1 MDRYETRR
9 RLCDEV
15 RRRAEE
21 NAGEQELQDIIESV
35 VLERKDGFPLKEC
48 GELIRWL
55 NSRFVYRLGVIQP
68 YIENEEINEVM
79 VNGIDRIFLED
90 RRGIYRAPESFESEE
105 ELEEVIRFIA
115 ASVHRE
121 ITEMNPVLD
130 ARLSDGSRVNAVLSN
145 VALDGP
151 VLTIRKFSREHISMR
166 QMVSGGMLT
175 AECAEDLRTL
185 VRCGYNVFISGGTS
199 SGKTTFLNALA
210 DAIPKEER
218 VIIIED
224 SRELNLEQIPNIV
237 QMECRN
243 ANSVGKGKITMEM
256 LIRTSLRMRPDRI
269 IVGEVRGAEVA
280 DMLQAM
286 NTGHSGS
293 MSTGHGNSVSG
304 MLRRLE
310 AMYLMSA
317 NIPMDA
323 IRAQI
328 VEGIDVMVHLVRNAS
343 GARQVMEISEL
354 IGFEGGE
361 YVLNP
366 LYVREDAGGLCRTS
380 EELRNRHRLA
390 LGGKANAL

>member
-21 NAGEQELQDIIESV
+21 NEGEQELQDIIESV

-328 VEGIDVMVHLVRNAS
+328 VEGIDIMVHLVRNAS
-343 GARQVMEISEL
+343 GARQVMEVSEL
-354 IGFEGGE
+354 TGFEGGE

-366 LYVREDAGGLCRTS
+366 LYVREDAGELCRTS

>member
-328 VEGIDVMVHLVRNAS
+328 VEGIDIMVHLVRNAS
-343 GARQVMEISEL
+343 GARQVMEVSEL
-354 IGFEGGE
+354 TGFEGGE

-366 LYVREDAGGLCRTS
+366 LYVREDAGGLHRTS

-390 LGGKANAL
+390 LGGKENAL

>member
-175 AECAEDLRTL
+175 EECAEDLRTL
-185 VRCGYNVFISGGTS
+185 VRCGYNVFVSGGTS

-224 SRELNLEQIPNIV
+224 SRELNLEQIPNLV

-328 VEGIDVMVHLVRNAS
+328 VEGIDIMVHLVRNAS

-366 LYVREDAGGLCRTS
+366 LYVREDAGGLRRTS

-390 LGGKANAL
+390 LGGKENAL

>member
-55 NSRFVYRLGVIQP
+55 NSRFVYRLGLIQP

-151 VLTIRKFSREHISMR
+151 VLTIRKFSREHISMQ

-328 VEGIDVMVHLVRNAS
+328 VEGIDIMVHLVRNAS
-343 GARQVMEISEL
+343 GARQVMEVSEL
-354 IGFEGGE
+354 TGFEGGE

-366 LYVREDAGGLCRTS
+366 LYVREDAGGLRRTS

-390 LGGKANAL
+390 LGGKENAL

>member
-328 VEGIDVMVHLVRNAS
+328 VEGIDIMVHLVRNAS
-343 GARQVMEISEL
+343 GARQVMEVSEL
-354 IGFEGGE
+354 TGFEGGE
-361 YVLNP
+361 
-366 LYVREDAGGLCRTS
+366 
-380 EELRNRHRLA
+380 
-390 LGGKANAL
+390 

>member
-328 VEGIDVMVHLVRNAS
+328 VEGIDIMVHLVRNAS
-343 GARQVMEISEL
+343 GARQVMEVSEL
-354 IGFEGGE
+354 TGFEGGE

-366 LYVREDAGGLCRTS
+366 LYVREDAGELCRTS

>member
-328 VEGIDVMVHLVRNAS
+328 VEGIDIMVHLVRNAS

-366 LYVREDAGGLCRTS
+366 LYVREDAGGLRRTS

-390 LGGKANAL
+390 LGGKENAL

>member
-48 GELIRWL
+48 GELIQWL

-328 VEGIDVMVHLVRNAS
+328 VEGIDIMVHLVRNAS
-343 GARQVMEISEL
+343 GARQVMEVSEL
-354 IGFEGGE
+354 TGFEGGE

-366 LYVREDAGGLCRTS
+366 LYVREDAGELCRTS

>member
-175 AECAEDLRTL
+175 AECAEALRTL
-185 VRCGYNVFISGGTS
+185 VRCGYNVFVSGGTS

-328 VEGIDVMVHLVRNAS
+328 VEGIDIMVHLVRNAS
-343 GARQVMEISEL
+343 GARQVMEVSEL
-354 IGFEGGE
+354 TGFEGGE

-366 LYVREDAGGLCRTS
+366 LYVREDAGELRRTS

>member
-185 VRCGYNVFISGGTS
+185 VRCGYNVFVSGGTS

-224 SRELNLEQIPNIV
+224 SRELNLEQIPNLV

-328 VEGIDVMVHLVRNAS
+328 VEGIDIMVHLVRNAS
-343 GARQVMEISEL
+343 GARQVMEVSEL
-354 IGFEGGE
+354 TGFEGGE

-366 LYVREDAGGLCRTS
+366 LYVREDAGELCRTS

>member
-21 NAGEQELQDIIESV
+21 NEGEQELQDIIESV

-224 SRELNLEQIPNIV
+224 SRELNLEQIPNLV

-328 VEGIDVMVHLVRNAS
+328 VEGIDIMVHLVRNAS
-343 GARQVMEISEL
+343 GSRQVMEISEL

-366 LYVREDAGGLCRTS
+366 LYVREDAGGLRRTS

-390 LGGKANAL
+390 LGGKENAL

>member
-185 VRCGYNVFISGGTS
+185 VRCGYNVFISGGIS

-328 VEGIDVMVHLVRNAS
+328 VEGIDIMVHLVRNAS
-343 GARQVMEISEL
+343 GARQVMEVSEL
-354 IGFEGGE
+354 TGFEGGE

-366 LYVREDAGGLCRTS
+366 LYVREDAGELRRTS

>member
-328 VEGIDVMVHLVRNAS
+328 VEGIDIMVHLVRNAS

-366 LYVREDAGGLCRTS
+366 LYVREDAGGLRRTS

>member
-48 GELIRWL
+48 GELIQWL

-151 VLTIRKFSREHISMR
+151 VLTIRKFSREHISMQ

-224 SRELNLEQIPNIV
+224 SRELNLEQIPNLV

-328 VEGIDVMVHLVRNAS
+328 VEGIDIMVHLVRNAS

-366 LYVREDAGGLCRTS
+366 LYVREDAGGLRRTS

-390 LGGKANAL
+390 LGGKENAL

>member
-185 VRCGYNVFISGGTS
+185 VRCGYNVFVSGGTS

-328 VEGIDVMVHLVRNAS
+328 VEGIDIMVHLVRNAS

-366 LYVREDAGGLCRTS
+366 LYVREDAGGLRRTS

>member
-224 SRELNLEQIPNIV
+224 SRELNLEQIPNLV

-328 VEGIDVMVHLVRNAS
+328 VEGIDIMVHLVRNAS
-343 GARQVMEISEL
+343 GARQVMEVSEL
-354 IGFEGGE
+354 TGFEGGE

-366 LYVREDAGGLCRTS
+366 LYVREDAGELRRTS

>member
-48 GELIRWL
+48 GELIQWL

-185 VRCGYNVFISGGTS
+185 VRCGYNVFVSGGTS

-224 SRELNLEQIPNIV
+224 SRELNLEQIPNLV

-328 VEGIDVMVHLVRNAS
+328 VEGIDIMVHLVRNAS

-366 LYVREDAGGLCRTS
+366 LYVREDAGGLRRTS

-390 LGGKANAL
+390 LGGKENAL

>member
-328 VEGIDVMVHLVRNAS
+328 VEGIDIMVHLVRNAS
-343 GARQVMEISEL
+343 GARQVMEVSEL
-354 IGFEGGE
+354 TGFEGGE

-366 LYVREDAGGLCRTS
+366 LYVREDAGELRRTS

>member
-175 AECAEDLRTL
+175 AECAEALRTL
-185 VRCGYNVFISGGTS
+185 VRCGYNVFVSGGTS

-328 VEGIDVMVHLVRNAS
+328 VEGIDIMVHLVRNAS
-343 GARQVMEISEL
+343 GARQVMEVSEL

-366 LYVREDAGGLCRTS
+366 LYVREDAGGLRRTS

>member
-224 SRELNLEQIPNIV
+224 SRELNLEQIPNLV

-328 VEGIDVMVHLVRNAS
+328 VEGIDIMVHLVRNAS
-343 GARQVMEISEL
+343 GARQVMEVSEL
-354 IGFEGGE
+354 TGFEGGE

-366 LYVREDAGGLCRTS
+366 LYVREDAGELCRTS

>member
-21 NAGEQELQDIIESV
+21 NEGEQELQDIIESV

-328 VEGIDVMVHLVRNAS
+328 VEGIDIMVHLVRNAS

-354 IGFEGGE
+354 TGFEGGE

-366 LYVREDAGGLCRTS
+366 LYVREDAGGLRRTS

-390 LGGKANAL
+390 LGGKENAL

>member
-151 VLTIRKFSREHISMR
+151 VLTIRKFSWEHISMR

-328 VEGIDVMVHLVRNAS
+328 VEGIDIMVHLVRNAS
-343 GARQVMEISEL
+343 GARQVMEVSEL
-354 IGFEGGE
+354 TGFEGGE

-366 LYVREDAGGLCRTS
+366 LYVREDAGELRRTS

>member
-151 VLTIRKFSREHISMR
+151 VLTIRKFSREHISMQ

-328 VEGIDVMVHLVRNAS
+328 VEGIDIMVHLVRNAS
-343 GARQVMEISEL
+343 GARQVMEVSEL
-354 IGFEGGE
+354 TGFEGGE

-366 LYVREDAGGLCRTS
+366 LYVREDAGGLRRTS

-390 LGGKANAL
+390 LGGKENAL